1 MKPRYMPLYQISV
14 CCILSYFILLL
25 IHDSCWRASN
35 FGVKQFIPTKLTISN
50 NFAVA
55 KTYLHIFPP
64 FGGLDTYPIPST
76 RHNDKG
82 IGGGVGESSETRI
95 LKGFD
100 FF

>member
-1 MKPRYMPLYQISV
+1 MLEGVELWCKAVHTLCTVITV
-14 CCILSYFILLL
+14 HKVWIL
-25 IHDSCWRASN
+25 
-35 FGVKQFIPTKLTISN
+35 TKLTISN

-55 KTYLHIFPP
+55 QNDLHIFPP

>member
-1 MKPRYMPLYQISV
+1 MLEGVELWCKAVHTLCTVITV
-14 CCILSYFILLL
+14 HKVWIL
-25 IHDSCWRASN
+25 
-35 FGVKQFIPTKLTISN
+35 TKLTISN